1 MQQFFEF
8 ATRHW
13 DLFAALL
20 IILVMMF
27 GGGFMRRLRG
37 YQEAD
42 ALSAVQLMNHDNAL
56 LVDVREDSEF
66 RDGHILN
73 ARHIPLGTLRKRLNE
88 LESYKEKPIIVCCRS
103 GQRSASACG
112 LLRKEGYQN
121 VTNLKGGVMAWQN
134 AGLPLSKGSDGKK
147 KKK

>member
-13 DLFAALL
+13 DLFAALF
-20 IILVMMF
+20 IILAMMF
-27 GGGFMRRLRG
+27 GGGILRRMRG
-37 YQEAD
+37 FQEVD
-42 ALSAVQLMNHDNAL
+42 AVTAVQMINHDNAL

-66 RDGHILN
+66 HDGHILG

-88 LESYKEKPIIVCCRS
+88 LEPHKNKPLLVYCRS

-112 LLRKEGYQN
+112 LLRKEGFQN

-134 AGLPLSKGSDGKK
+134 AGMPLSKGSNSKK
-147 KKK
+147 RKK

>member
-66 RDGHILN
+66 REGHILD
-73 ARHIPLGTLRKRLNE
+73 ARHIPLGSLRKRLGE
-88 LESYKEKPIIVCCRS
+88 LENYKEKPIIVCCRS

-134 AGLPLSKGSDGKK
+134 AGLPLIKGTESKKRKK
-147 KKK
+147 